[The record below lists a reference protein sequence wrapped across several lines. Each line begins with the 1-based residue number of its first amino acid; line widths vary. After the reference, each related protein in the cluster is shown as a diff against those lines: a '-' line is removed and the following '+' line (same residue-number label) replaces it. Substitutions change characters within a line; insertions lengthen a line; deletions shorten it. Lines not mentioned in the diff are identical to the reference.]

1 MASCD
6 IHDVGTTQRQAA
18 EAALAKANIMTELTY
33 GEFKINTDAL
43 PATSVAALL
52 SRGFAHF
59 MGNETASRVASHFG
73 NDLKFT
79 SDADKQAAKLRF
91 QGEAIAKLE
100 SGTVGVSSPRGPR
113 GSSIDTIIRALAE
126 KEVRGILA
134 NNKLAMPTG
143 DKTIELGTDPVE
155 RLTKADLIARRI
167 AKHGDRLRK
176 EAEAEVRRL
185 AKVVE
190 STGDL

>member
-1 MASCD
+1 
-6 IHDVGTTQRQAA
+6 
-18 EAALAKANIMTELTY
+18 MTELTY

-43 PATSVAALL
+43 PAASVAALL

-73 NDLKFT
+73 DDLKST

-91 QGEAIAKLE
+91 QGEAISKLE
-100 SGTVGVSSPRGPR
+100 SGTVGISAPRGPR

-134 NNKLAMPTG
+134 NNKLVMPTG